1 MVNAGT
7 LAFFLSNTD
16 ISLQDASLIQQGLY
30 MLGFG
35 MGTVFVFLTLLVFVT
50 RGMSALVLKYF
61 PEPAPAEAK
70 STPVVA
76 PPDAKLVAAISAAV
90 HAHRNNSK
98 H

>member
-1 MVNAGT
+1 
-7 LAFFLSNTD
+7 
-16 ISLQDASLIQQGLY
+16 

-61 PEPAPAEAK
+61 PEPAPSAAK
-70 STPVVA
+70 ASPVAAGPAAA

-90 HAHRNNSK
+90 HAHRNKTK